1 MLETDFLPPHWLGTR
16 SRQLRFGTMETEGA
30 WACSRGQHPVPYHP
44 HPAVESTDLE
54 QGRPLRILSLGL
66 REERVI
72 KKNLPR
78 LSAVALTS

>member
-1 MLETDFLPPHWLGTR
+1 MLEPVPASTLAGDQEQAAR
-16 SRQLRFGTMETEGA
+16 VGTMETEGA

-54 QGRPLRILSLGL
+54 QDRQLLILSLAL

-72 KKNLPR
+72 KKKKICP
-78 LSAVALTS
+78 V